1 MSKVKKRLLKN
12 IEKAV
17 VNPKKTSDVEFEELE
32 HKLQEDPRENDEG
45 DIEEE
50 EESGFEPYPEIEKEL
65 KKDDEE
71 ED

>member
-1 MSKVKKRLLKN
+1 MPKQKRKLLKK

-17 VNPKKTSDVEFEELE
+17 VNPQKTSDTEFEELE

-50 EESGFEPYPEIEKEL
+50 EEMGVEPYPEIEKEL
-65 KKDDEE
+65 KDEE